1 MEKML
6 DSVCPRLVIL
16 NLAVF
21 EMLPPLPHSCQVSQG
36 LEGVSHQSRK
46 GVLLKVSW
54 SGNPHG
60 QKKALMW
67 VCETAHRRLLV
78 LALTQHLLN

>member
-1 MEKML
+1 ML

-21 EMLPPLPHSCQVSQG
+21 KMLPPLPHSWQVSQD
-36 LEGVSHQSRK
+36 LEGVSHQGRK

-60 QKKALMW
+60 WKKALMW
-67 VCETAHRRLLV
+67 VCETFHRRLN
-78 LALTQHLLN
+78 LLN